1 MKMHGISDDS
11 IRERAYQIWE
21 REGRPHGRD
30 YDHWIQARVE
40 LIAEAASNQRP
51 RKPAQLST
59 AAAKSAPAKP
69 AAAKPARQLR
79 PAARAKKQ
87 A

>member
-1 MKMHGISDDS
+1 MQAISEDS
-11 IRERAYQIWE
+11 IRERAYKIWE

-30 YDHWIQARVE
+30 YEHWVQARVE
-40 LIAEAASNQRP
+40 LIAEATVVERP
-51 RKPAQLST
+51 RNTMQASTSAPKPAV
-59 AAAKSAPAKP
+59 AKSG
-69 AAAKPARQLR
+69 RQLR